1 MKTKLLFVGVL
12 SLFAGTL
19 ISAGTIWAAPGF
31 FLQGGNSFLE
41 TATLG
46 TTDNFD
52 LSVITNNSEKLRI
65 STNGSLL
72 FGGNAGTSG
81 QVLTSNGS
89 GSAPSWQNVSN
100 GTVTSVSVV
109 SANGISGSVAN
120 ATTTPAITLSL
131 GAITPTTV
139 NGLTISNTTGT
150 LSLASGSTLATSGAN
165 SITLTS
171 TATTNIILPTTGT
184 LATLAGTEIL
194 TNKTLTT
201 PTIGSFTNANHNH
214 ENLAGGGTISIISA
228 TTGTLT
234 VGRGGSGATAFTDGG
249 VLIGNG
255 SGSVQSTSTGT
266 AGQVLTSNGAGN
278 DPSFQIAGGMTLL
291 TSGTFSAAA
300 NSTFTAAT
308 TDVITSTGHGLVN
321 GDKVTLTT
329 TGTLPAG
336 LTTETGYFIRDANL
350 DTFKLSSINPYRT
363 AVDITDNG
371 SGTHTWTN
379 AKGSIVLSFPA
390 RTHLR
395 IIGNVVG
402 PTSSSDLN
410 LNFNA
415 DGSETANNYGTVRS
429 TNGEGRNIDNSTS
442 RIIQLG
448 GTTSTADRHFE
459 LDVLN
464 TSTLRKVGRFISGAL
479 SSGAQA
485 GDLDIGTIVW
495 NNTSDQITSLTLHL
509 TSTAGMATGSMV
521 YVFGTD

>member
-1 MKTKLLFVGVL
+1 MKNKILLSIISLFVGGAFFSGVI
-12 SLFAGTL
+12 A
-19 ISAGTIWAAPGF
+19 WAAPGF

-52 LSVITNNSEKLRI
+52 LRIITNNTERARI
-65 STNGSLL
+65 T
-72 FGGNAGTSG
+72 NAGAASFAG
-81 QVLTSNGS
+81 ALF
-89 GSAPSWQNVSN
+89 
-100 GTVTSVSVV
+100 VT
-109 SANGISGSVAN
+109 G
-120 ATTTPAITLSL
+120 ATTLSGGATIACTGCITNTNLATALS
-131 GAITPTTV
+131 GKTYD
-139 NGLTISNTTGT
+139 GLTISNTTGT
-150 LSLASGSTLATSGAN
+150 LTLANDSTLATSGAN
-165 SITLTS
+165 AITLTS
-171 TATTNIILPTTGT
+171 TGATNVTLPTSGT
-184 LATLAGTEIL
+184 LATLTGIETL
-194 TNKTLTT
+194 TNKILTT
-201 PTIGSFTNANHNH
+201 PTIGSFSNANHNH
-214 ENLAGGGTISIISA
+214 DNSTSGGTISITSA

-234 VGRGGSGATAFTDGG
+234 VARGGTGATTFTDGG

-255 SGSVQSTSTGT
+255 TNTVQATSAGTSGQI
-266 AGQVLTSNGAGN
+266 LTSNGTGN
-278 DPSFQIAGGMTLL
+278 DPTFQNASGMTLL
-291 TSGTFSAAA
+291 ASGTFSSVT
-300 NSTFTAAT
+300 NTTFTAAT
-308 TDVITSTGHGLVN
+308 TDVITSAGHGLIN

-329 TGTLPAG
+329 IGTLPAG
-336 LTTETGYFIRDANL
+336 LATATGYFVRNVTA
-350 DTFKLSSINPYRT
+350 DTFKLSPINPFRT
-363 AVDITDNG
+363 AVDITDTG

-379 AKGSIVLSFPA
+379 AKGSIVLSFPV

-395 IIGNVVG
+395 IIGNIVG
-402 PTSSSDLN
+402 STSSSDLN

-429 TNGEGRNIDNSTS
+429 TNGGGPNIDNSTS